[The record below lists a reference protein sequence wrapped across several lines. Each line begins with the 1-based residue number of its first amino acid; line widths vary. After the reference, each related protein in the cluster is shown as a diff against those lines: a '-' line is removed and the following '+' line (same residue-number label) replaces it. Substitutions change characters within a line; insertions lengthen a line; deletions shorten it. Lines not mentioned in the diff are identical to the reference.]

1 MFVAR
6 DGADDRL
13 WFRLRDCA
21 ALFGSMLCVGWEDL
35 GNLVRTDCTFIPAFK
50 AAKNPFDHALVR
62 DLGLVVLAEWND
74 PDVWL
79 WMQGE
84 GAPQQMPKVLSDV
97 YALVKEPHIN
107 FHGKLADMAFAPAP
121 EGWRCS
127 RCGRFPSQVSLKGR
141 VRGVPLYSC
150 AGREEAVCLTS

>member
-6 DGADDRL
+6 DTEDDRL

-21 ALFGSMLCVGWEDL
+21 AYFGSLFCIGWESL
-35 GNLVRTDCTFIPAFK
+35 GNLIRTDCTFIPTVK
-50 AAKNPFDHALVR
+50 AAQHPFDHALVR

-79 WMQGE
+79 WMQRDDG
-84 GAPQQMPKVLSDV
+84 PKETPKLLDDV

-107 FHGKLADMAFAPAP
+107 YQGKLAGKAFAPAP

-127 RCGRFPSQVSLKGR
+127 RCGRFSSQISLTGR
-141 VRGVPLYSC
+141 VEGVPLYSC
-150 AGREEAVCLTS
+150 AGREEAACLTS